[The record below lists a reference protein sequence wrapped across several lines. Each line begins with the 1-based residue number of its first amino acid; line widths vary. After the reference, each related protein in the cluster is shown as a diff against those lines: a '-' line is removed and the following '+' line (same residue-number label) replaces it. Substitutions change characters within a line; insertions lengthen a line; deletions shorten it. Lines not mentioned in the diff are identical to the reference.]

1 MLLRVR
7 PPKCEQCSAASVEVS
22 GTEMLGSSMCHLPP
36 RTETPLCN
44 FHLCASAA
52 YATLQSLCYATFP
65 ALVIIDH
72 RSQCAMLEDIVR

>member
-1 MLLRVR
+1 
-7 PPKCEQCSAASVEVS
+7 
-22 GTEMLGSSMCHLPP
+22 MCHLPP

-65 ALVIIDH
+65 ALVIVDH